1 MSRKK
6 PDPREI
12 LGKRVKEL
20 RAQKGIT
27 QEELADRCEMFRTYL
42 SRIES
47 GLANPTLTALH
58 VLAAGLE
65 VSVPELLSPPE
76 SDAETLSMRV
86 RSARPVSRG
95 RVDNR

>member
-1 MSRKK
+1 MSKKK

-65 VSVPELLSPPE
+65 VSVLELLSPPTSE
-76 SDAETLSMRV
+76 IGSTTVRV
-86 RSARPVSRG
+86 RSTRPMSRG
-95 RVDNR
+95 RADK

>member
-65 VSVPELLSPPE
+65 VSVLELLSPPTSE
-76 SDAETLSMRV
+76 VGSTTVRV
-86 RSARPVSRG
+86 RSVRPMSRG
-95 RVDNR
+95 RVDK

>member
-1 MSRKK
+1 MSKRK

-12 LGKRVKEL
+12 LGRRVKEL

-47 GLANPTLTALH
+47 GLANPTLTALNM
-58 VLAAGLE
+58 LAAGLE
-65 VSVPELLSPPE
+65 VSVLELLSPPT
-76 SDAETLSMRV
+76 SDADSTSLRV
-86 RSARPVSRG
+86 RSARPLSRG
-95 RVDNR
+95 RVNNK

>member
-65 VSVPELLSPPE
+65 VSVLELLSPPTSE
-76 SDAETLSMRV
+76 VGSTTVRV
-86 RSARPVSRG
+86 RSAQPMSRG
-95 RVDNR
+95 RVDK

>member
-1 MSRKK
+1 MSKKK

-65 VSVPELLSPPE
+65 VSVLELLSPPTSE
-76 SDAETLSMRV
+76 IGSTTVRV
-86 RSARPVSRG
+86 RSTRPMSRG
-95 RVDNR
+95 RVDK

>member
-20 RAQKGIT
+20 RAHKGIT
-27 QEELADRCEMFRTYL
+27 QEELAERCEMFRTYL

-65 VSVPELLSPPE
+65 VSVIELLSPPV
-76 SDAETLSMRV
+76 SDAGSTSLRV
-86 RSARPVSRG
+86 RSAQPISRG
-95 RVDNR
+95 RVNK

>member
-20 RAQKGIT
+20 RAHKGIT
-27 QEELADRCEMFRTYL
+27 QEELAERCEMFRTYL

-65 VSVPELLSPPE
+65 VSVIELLSPPV
-76 SDAETLSMRV
+76 SDAGSTCLRV
-86 RSARPVSRG
+86 RSAQPISRG
-95 RVDNR
+95 RVNK